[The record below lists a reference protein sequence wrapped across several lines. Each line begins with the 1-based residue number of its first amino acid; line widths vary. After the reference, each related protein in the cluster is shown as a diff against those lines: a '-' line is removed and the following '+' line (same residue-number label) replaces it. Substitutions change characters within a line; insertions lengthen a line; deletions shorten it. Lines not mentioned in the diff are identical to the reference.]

1 MIEFLI
7 KILTPFLSS
16 FGVSAADA
24 SSYIHSLSGYIYA
37 IVISFLIGLAGIVF
51 VSIRVKKGKR
61 GLINSNIFIAWVLL
75 VVVLINVIC
84 YGPMYANVSGAL
96 NASRA
101 EISDDVMGNSRA
113 VIQQIGE
120 EGMVLVKNNGLLPL
134 SSNVDSLNVFGWAS
148 TSPIYSGT
156 GSSSSGADASAAV
169 DILTSLHDAGYTTN
183 DELSKM
189 YTQYCAQ
196 RPTVSMSAQD
206 WTLPEPTLSSYTDE
220 LMKQAEQFSDT
231 AVIVIGRSGGENA
244 DLPTDMYAVIHGTWD
259 VSKTDEVLDG
269 AKDNNN
275 YTNGSYQNNGD
286 YDDFDQGEHYLQ
298 LSNTEEDMVD
308 LVCSS
313 FDHVIVVINANN
325 AMELD
330 WVDKYDSIGAVIL
343 APGTGAAGMEALGEI
358 LNGTVNPS
366 GRTVDSYVKDLTKTP
381 TWNNFGNYTY
391 KNVDDLREQ
400 LMAADNSFQGVL
412 SFVNYVEGIYTGY
425 KYYETASDD
434 GVINYEEY
442 IQYPFGY
449 GLSYTTF
456 TQEITSFKTSKKE
469 VTLEVTVTNTGDKAG
484 KDTVQ
489 LYYTP
494 PYTNGGIEK
503 SSVNLLD
510 FEKTQELQPGESQK
524 ITFEIPLEDMA
535 SYDSQC
541 IKTEN
546 GGHILEAGEYIL
558 SVRENSHTV
567 LDEVAFTQESDMDYS
582 KNGRSSDKENAVNR
596 FSDAEGVVT
605 YLSRADGFANYAE
618 CTAEPGDALY
628 RMDDETK
635 ERVKAN
641 TVIGYNPKEY
651 DNADDV
657 MPELK
662 AEKVLTLSN
671 LAGKAYD
678 DEQWETLLNQLS
690 VKDMVTLINTGGW
703 QTAAVASVGKVAT
716 SDCDGTAG
724 LNNYITGVA
733 GTTFPTEVLMA
744 QTWSKEIAD
753 AVGDAMG
760 QEFANAENFGWYG
773 PAMNTHRSAF
783 AGRNFEY
790 YSEDGI
796 LSGKMA
802 SFQVN
807 GAAKYGVY
815 AYIKHFAV
823 NEQETNRCA
832 FLMTYLSEQSLRE
845 NILKPFEIVVKNFN
859 YNQGALAVMS
869 SYNWIGT
876 TPTCSNYELLTNVLR
891 QEWGFIGMVITD
903 YNGSYGFQVS
913 EACVRAGNDLML
925 GYGVAESN
933 EFNDTK
939 AATSVLAMRQ
949 ACKNILYTVANSGYY
964 ANDAENNGEGMDAMT
979 KLFIRVDL
987 SIGFVLVVL
996 EVITIVC
1003 WKRKK
1008 KNEIQVNKISDAEQE

>member
-7 KILTPFLSS
+7 KILTPLLSA
-16 FGVSAADA
+16 FGVSAADV
-24 SSYIHSLSGYIYA
+24 SSYVHSLSGYIYA
-37 IVISFLIGLAGIVF
+37 IVISFFAGLIGMVF

-61 GLINSNIFIAWVLL
+61 GLINSNILIAWILFVAVL
-75 VVVLINVIC
+75 VNVIC

-101 EISDDVMGNSRA
+101 EISDDVMGNSKE
-113 VIQQIGE
+113 VIRRIGE

-134 SSNVDSLNVFGWAS
+134 SSDVNSLNVFGWAS
-148 TSPIYSGT
+148 TNPIYSGT
-156 GSSSSGADASAAV
+156 GSSSSGADASAAI
-169 DILTSLHDAGYTTN
+169 DILTALHDAGYTTN
-183 DELSKM
+183 DDLSKM
-189 YTQYCAQ
+189 YTQYCAE
-196 RPTVSMSAQD
+196 RPTVSMLAQD
-206 WTLPEPTLSSYTDE
+206 WTLPEPALSSYTDE
-220 LMKQAEQFSDT
+220 LMEQAEQFSDT

-259 VSKTDEVLDG
+259 VSKTNAVLDA

-275 YTNGSYQNNGD
+275 YTNGRYQNNGD

-298 LSNTEEDMVD
+298 LSNTEEDMIE
-308 LVCSS
+308 LVCTT
-313 FDHVIVVINANN
+313 FDKVIVVINANN

-330 WVDKYDSIGAVIL
+330 WVERYDSIGAVIL
-343 APGTGAAGMEALGEI
+343 VPGTGASGMEALGEI
-358 LNGTVNPS
+358 INGTVNPS

-391 KNVDDLREQ
+391 RNVDDLCMQ
-400 LMAADNSFQGVL
+400 LMEADNSFQGVL

-425 KYYETASDD
+425 KYYETAADD

-442 IQYPFGY
+442 VQYPFGY

-456 TQEITSFKTSKKE
+456 SQKITNFKTGKKG
-469 VTLEVTVTNTGDKAG
+469 VTLEVTVTNTGEKAG
-484 KDTVQ
+484 RDTVQ

-510 FEKTQELQPGESQK
+510 FEKTEELQPQESQK
-524 ITFEIPLEDMA
+524 IVFEIPLEDMA

-546 GGHILEAGEYIL
+546 GGYILEAGEYIL
-558 SVRENSHTV
+558 SVREDSHNV
-567 LDEVAFTQESDMDYS
+567 LDEVVFTQESDVDYS
-582 KNGRSSDKENAVNR
+582 KNGRSSDNEKAVNR
-596 FSDAEGVVT
+596 FSDAEGEVT

-618 CTAEPGDALY
+618 CTAEPDDALY
-628 RMDDETK
+628 QMNDETK
-635 ERVKAN
+635 ETVRAH

-651 DNADDV
+651 DNEEDI

-662 AEKVLTLSN
+662 AEKELTLSD
-671 LAGKAYD
+671 LAGRTYD

-690 VKDMVTLINTGGW
+690 IKDMVTLINTGGW

-744 QTWSKEIAD
+744 QTWNKEIAS

-783 AGRNFEY
+783 AGRKF
-790 YSEDGI
+790 
-796 LSGKMA
+796 
-802 SFQVN
+802 
-807 GAAKYGVY
+807 
-815 AYIKHFAV
+815 
-823 NEQETNRCA
+823 
-832 FLMTYLSEQSLRE
+832 
-845 NILKPFEIVVKNFN
+845 
-859 YNQGALAVMS
+859 
-869 SYNWIGT
+869 
-876 TPTCSNYELLTNVLR
+876 
-891 QEWGFIGMVITD
+891 
-903 YNGSYGFQVS
+903 
-913 EACVRAGNDLML
+913 
-925 GYGVAESN
+925 
-933 EFNDTK
+933 
-939 AATSVLAMRQ
+939 
-949 ACKNILYTVANSGYY
+949 
-964 ANDAENNGEGMDAMT
+964 
-979 KLFIRVDL
+979 
-987 SIGFVLVVL
+987 
-996 EVITIVC
+996 
-1003 WKRKK
+1003 
-1008 KNEIQVNKISDAEQE
+1008 